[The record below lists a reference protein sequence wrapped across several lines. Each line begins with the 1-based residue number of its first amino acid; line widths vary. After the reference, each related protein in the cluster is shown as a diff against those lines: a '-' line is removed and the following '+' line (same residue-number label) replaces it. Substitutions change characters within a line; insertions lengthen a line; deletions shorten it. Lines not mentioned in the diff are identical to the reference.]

1 MSYLPWGPRPT
12 SLAILPEVS
21 LPEDLSSSNPSSG
34 TEEGAEFRGK
44 WRGSGSPLLK
54 DPGPSA
60 PWRGGRK
67 PGGASVLP
75 RQLSYGGMSFQIWP
89 PGGAQTLQMVTPGCI
104 LESQRPSGNPWKLAA
119 PAGSPKSPPSVQQ
132 AFFEHPPQVQAF
144 LREKGLSAGH
154 TVGLL
159 PLHLLLP
166 TLGTWRSPEGRQVLQ
181 GFLGSLRR
189 PYWDDICLNPSPQ
202 A

>member
-1 MSYLPWGPRPT
+1 MERELGPLWEEGVSYLPWGPRPT
-12 SLAILPEVS
+12 SLAILPKVS

-44 WRGSGSPLLK
+44 WGGGGSPLLK

-75 RQLSYGGMSFQIWP
+75 RQLSYGGRSFPIWP

-104 LESQRPSGNPWKLAA
+104 LEFPEAKWESLETGSPSGV
-119 PAGSPKSPPSVQQ
+119 PKEPSIC
-132 AFFEHPPQVQAF
+132 
-144 LREKGLSAGH
+144 SA
-154 TVGLL
+154 
-159 PLHLLLP
+159 
-166 TLGTWRSPEGRQVLQ
+166 SI
-181 GFLGSLRR
+181 F
-189 PYWDDICLNPSPQ
+189 
-202 A
+202 